1 MKKTLIV
8 ASSLALVAT
17 LAACQKKTE
26 APAPAPSASTMSG
39 NMVEMPMAGAMKH
52 GMAAGTVT
60 AIDTAKGTVTLDHG
74 AMSGLGW
81 PAMTMGFTAK
91 PELLAGIKVGDK
103 VDFEIDWDGKA
114 GTITKIA
121 RFGF

>member
-1 MKKTLIV
+1 MKTTLIV

-17 LAACQKKTE
+17 LAACQKKAE
-26 APAPAPSASTMSG
+26 APAPAPSSSMMSG
-39 NMVEMPMAGAMKH
+39 NMANMPMAGAMKH
-52 GMAAGTVT
+52 GMASGKVISVNAETG
-60 AIDTAKGTVTLDHG
+60 AISIEHG
-74 AMSGLGW
+74 PMTDLNW

-91 PELLAGIKVGDK
+91 PDQLAGIKVGDK

-121 RFGF
+121 KTK

>member
-8 ASSLALVAT
+8 ASSLSLAAT
-17 LAACQKKTE
+17 LAACQKKAE
-26 APAPAPSASTMSG
+26 APAPAPSSSMMSG
-39 NMVEMPMAGAMKH
+39 NMANMPMAGAMKH

-60 AIDTAKGTVTLDHG
+60 AIDPAKGTITLDHG

-91 PELLAGIKVGDK
+91 PEMLSGIKVGDK
-103 VDFEIDWDGKA
+103 VDFEIDWNGKA
-114 GTITKIA
+114 GAVTKIVKS
-121 RFGF
+121 GS